1 MLRTHART
9 HAQVPAPPDW
19 NFNGPADGAHVR
31 DFLKVRTAE
40 PKPSPVAPMLLS
52 CNVQP
57 ATVTVHPRGCGGS
70 SVRLVAVAIA
80 ALCFAAQERAAEP
93 ITIEYRQNRATI
105 INARLFHESDPFTF
119 KVGPT

>member
-1 MLRTHART
+1 MLRTRT

-31 DFLKVRTAE
+31 DFLKVRLSL
-40 PKPSPVAPMLLS
+40 SPCGTDAVSMQRAA
-52 CNVQP
+52 CNSRSI
-57 ATVTVHPRGCGGS
+57 PRGCGGS
-70 SVRLVAVAIA
+70 SVRRVAIA